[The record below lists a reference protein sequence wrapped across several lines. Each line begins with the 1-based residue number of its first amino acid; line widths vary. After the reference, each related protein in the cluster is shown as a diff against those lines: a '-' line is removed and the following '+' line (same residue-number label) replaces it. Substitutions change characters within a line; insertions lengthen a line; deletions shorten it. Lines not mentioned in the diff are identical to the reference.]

1 MIQAFIKAIAQL
13 NDKNIQQ
20 PLFASILAAVS
31 VFVVLWLIIGY
42 LLTNTAFFAWG
53 WLDTIVDLMGGLAT
67 LVITWFL
74 FPGIVTAVIAL
85 FLDRVAGAVEAKHY
99 PGLGPASGL
108 SIGETVLASL
118 RFVAM
123 LVVLNIFLLLF
134 LIIPPVFP
142 FVFYS
147 VNGYL
152 LGREYFE
159 LVSLR
164 RIGLEQAHGIRK
176 RQQGTLFVFGVCIA
190 FLLTIPVVNLLT
202 PLIATAAMVHLFE
215 KWRPELPE
223 PLNP

>member
-1 MIQAFIKAIAQL
+1 MVQALIKAIAQL

-20 PLFASILAAVS
+20 TLFASILAAMGI
-31 VFVVLWLIIGY
+31 FTLLWLVVGY
-42 LLTNTAFFAWG
+42 LLTNTSFFEWG
-53 WLDTIVDLMGGLAT
+53 WLDTIIDFMGGLAT

-74 FPGIVTAVIAL
+74 FPGIVTAVIGL
-85 FLDRVAGAVEAKHY
+85 FLDRVANAVEAKHY
-99 PGLGPASGL
+99 PSLSPATGTSV
-108 SIGETVLASL
+108 SETVIASL

-134 LIIPPVFP
+134 LIFPPVFP

-164 RIGLEQAHGIRK
+164 RTDLKQARGIRK
-176 RQQGTLFVFGVCIA
+176 RRQGSLFLFGVCIA
-190 FLLTIPVVNLLT
+190 LMLTIPVVNLLT
-202 PLIATAAMVHLFE
+202 PIIATAAMVHMFE
-215 KWRPELPE
+215 KWRHELPG
-223 PLNP
+223 PVKP